1 MDVLSMT
8 SKYREDLL
16 KFIRPILDDRSY
28 IWVRNLITDINHKI
42 VAGDIEFIQAHAIVM
57 YRNIIP
63 FFKHYCAELT
73 ASGTLYTFYSCSIEL
88 GVRSIGNEI
97 ETYEQFQEDIDMED
111 WSLVDIE
118 TIKHFDI
125 LTAQKIIKQKFE
137 FDEADEI
144 WAGGLYALETLD
156 FL

>member
-57 YRNIIP
+57 CRNIIP

-73 ASGTLYTFYSCSIEL
+73 ASSILYTFYSCSIEL

-137 FDEADEI
+137 FDEDEEI
-144 WAGGLYALETLD
+144 WAGGLYTLETLD

>member
-8 SKYREDLL
+8 AKYREDLL
-16 KFIRPILDDRSY
+16 KFIRPVLNDRSY

-63 FFKHYCAELT
+63 FFKHYCTELT
-73 ASGTLYTFYSCSIEL
+73 SSSILYTFYSCAIEL

-111 WSLVDIE
+111 WGLVDIE
-118 TIKHFDI
+118 TIKRFDM

-137 FDEADEI
+137 FKEDEEI

>member
-8 SKYREDLL
+8 VKYREDLL
-16 KFIRPILDDRSY
+16 KFIRPVLDDRSY

-63 FFKHYCAELT
+63 FFKHCCTELT
-73 ASGTLYTFYSCSIEL
+73 SSGILYTFYSCAIEL
-88 GVRSIGNEI
+88 GIRSIGNEI

-111 WSLVDIE
+111 WGLVDIE
-118 TIKHFDI
+118 TIKRFDI

-137 FDEADEI
+137 FNEVDEI

>member
-63 FFKHYCAELT
+63 FFKHYCTELT
-73 ASGTLYTFYSCSIEL
+73 PSSILYTFYSCAMEL

-111 WSLVDIE
+111 WSFVDIS
-118 TIKHFDI
+118 TIKRFDI

-144 WAGGLYALETLD
+144 WAGGLYVLETLD

>member
-63 FFKHYCAELT
+63 FFKHYCDELT
-73 ASGTLYTFYSCSIEL
+73 ASGILYTFYSCSIEL

>member
-63 FFKHYCAELT
+63 FFRHYCAELT
-73 ASGTLYTFYSCSIEL
+73 ASGILYTFYSCSIEL

>member
-73 ASGTLYTFYSCSIEL
+73 SSSILYTFYSCAVEL

-111 WSLVDIE
+111 WGLVDIE
-118 TIKHFDI
+118 TIKRFDI

-137 FDEADEI
+137 FNEVDEI

>member
-8 SKYREDLL
+8 AKYREDLL
-16 KFIRPILDDRSY
+16 KFIRPVLDDRSY

-57 YRNIIP
+57 YRNVIP
-63 FFKHYCAELT
+63 FFKHYCSELN
-73 ASGTLYTFYSCSIEL
+73 ASCVLFTFYSCAIEL
-88 GVRSIGNEI
+88 GVRSLGNEV

-111 WSLVDIE
+111 WSLIDVT
-118 TIKHFDI
+118 TIKRFDI
-125 LTAQKIIKQKFE
+125 LTAQKVIKQQFE
-137 FDEADEI
+137 FEEDEEI
-144 WAGGLYALETLD
+144 WAGGLYTLETLD